1 MSEGEMP
8 PVSAG
13 NELSRFSDRV
23 GFATLT
29 IKEIKR
35 FWSVLGQTVTAPV
48 ITALLYLLVFAQAM
62 KGRAPVYPGVDY
74 TQFLVPGLVMMTVIQ
89 NAFANTSSSL
99 TQSKIM
105 GNLVFL
111 LMAPLG
117 AWEWFAAYVVA
128 ALVRAALVA
137 AVMLAVALVFVPLPL
152 HAPLALLVMFLLSGA
167 SLAVLGLIA
176 GIVASKFDHL
186 AAFTNFIIT
195 PLSFL
200 SGVFY
205 SVHALPSFWYTAS
218 HFNPFFYMID
228 GFRYGFF
235 GQADVPIGV
244 SIVWAAGFLLLLS
257 AICLWMLMTGY
268 KLRR

>member
-1 MSEGEMP
+1 MNMGRE
-8 PVSAG
+8 SAPDFG
-13 NELSRFSDRV
+13 LARYSDRI
-23 GFATLT
+23 GFLTLT
-29 IKEIKR
+29 RKEIMR

-62 KGRAPVYPGVDY
+62 KGRTSAYPGVDY
-74 TQFLVPGLVMMTVIQ
+74 TQFLLPGLVMMSVIQ
-89 NAFANTSSSL
+89 NAFANSSSSL
-99 TQSKIM
+99 AQSKIL

-117 AWEWFAAYVVA
+117 AWDLFGAYVTA

-137 AVMLAVALVFVPLPL
+137 VTMLVVSMPFVTLPL
-152 HAPLALLVMFLLSGA
+152 HAPLALLAVFLLSAA

-176 GIVASKFDHL
+176 AIIADKFDHL
-186 AAFTNFIIT
+186 AAFTNFIVT

-205 SVHALPSFWYTAS
+205 SAHALPPFWFNAT

-235 GQADVPIGV
+235 GMADVPIWQ
-244 SIVWAAGFLLLLS
+244 SLLWIAGFLAAVS
-257 AICLWMLMTGY
+257 TVCLWMLMTGY